1 MVKKSKKEIEE
12 AFDEIVDKRLKARSN
27 RDVNT
32 LEATEQQWKALHKE
46 YIQAIY
52 DSNSTV
58 TTITDADK
66 AIIKKSLEKI
76 I

>member
-1 MVKKSKKEIEE
+1 MIKKSKKEIEE
-12 AFDEIVDKRLKARSN
+12 AFDEIVDIRLKARSN

-32 LEATEQQWKALHKE
+32 LEATEGQWKTLHKE
-46 YIQAIY
+46 YIQAVY
-52 DSNSTV
+52 ESNSTV

-66 AIIKKSLEKI
+66 AIIKKSLERI

>member
-32 LEATEQQWKALHKE
+32 LEATEQQWKTLHKE
-46 YIQAIY
+46 YIQAVY

-66 AIIKKSLEKI
+66 AIIKKSLERI